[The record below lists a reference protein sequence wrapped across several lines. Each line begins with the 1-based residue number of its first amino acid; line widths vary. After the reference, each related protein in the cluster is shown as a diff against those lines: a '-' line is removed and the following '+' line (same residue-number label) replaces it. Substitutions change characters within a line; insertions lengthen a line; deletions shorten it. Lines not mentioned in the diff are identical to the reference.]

1 MKTTEIP
8 LSLAAAGCRLADR
21 KHNEDITDE
30 LAVVDISTTV
40 KIVVNCYNVWK
51 GCPKTDSIIHCITVI
66 VSSVCLTLEDGG
78 HLQTQ

>member
-1 MKTTEIP
+1 M
-8 LSLAAAGCRLADR
+8 ADR
-21 KHNEDITDE
+21 KHNEEITDE

-51 GCPKTDSIIHCITVI
+51 ECLKTESIIHSIAVI